1 MIFMRYNYEYK
12 AECQDGATG
21 MMSLPDKSIKLIYGS
36 PPYPNA
42 ERDYGSWPS
51 ADYIDKMAP
60 FFDAAERKLSD
71 DGFLVINV
79 KANREKPA
87 KGCCT
92 KRSLVIE
99 RMAILLEE
107 RWHFHCVDI
116 EIWVK
121 ENPVPT
127 GLRSACQDAYEQNLW
142 FSKSPKWTINLDAI
156 RRPYDESSLKAYE
169 NNEYKPRTNGLSYVR
184 KVKKITPN
192 PKGALPL
199 NVIKGAVSS
208 RQSMHQAVQPEY
220 LPERYIK
227 ATTKEGDLVVDP
239 WLGTGTTGMAALRL
253 KRRFVGFDIFPQFA
267 DYANAAFAELVNSL
281 NMKSKV
287 TGERKK
293 LQDRLIRDLGNAVE
307 SFSSTEYR
315 PLNITL
321 NKPAPLSLTIYLF
334 PNTNP
339 PGGRSH
345 DEYKF
350 NLNVPGQERGQRG
363 NFDSSD
369 GIPVLMSYTEDYDVY
384 VIYNAEMHK
393 NFSNNANV
401 QSKQQLLT
409 KALTEKVATY
419 KKDSGEVLIGV
430 TSKHLI
436 DGIRYWLREYTA
448 E

>member
-1 MIFMRYNYEYK
+1 MKFNYDYSV
-12 AECQDGATG
+12 ECLDGAKG

-42 ERDYGSWPS
+42 DRDYGSWTS
-51 ADYIDKMAP
+51 EEYIDKMTP
-60 FFDAAERKLSD
+60 FFDAAKVKLTD
-71 DGFLVINV
+71 DGFIVINV
-79 KANREKPA
+79 KANREKPV
-87 KGCCT
+87 KGSCT
-92 KRSLVIE
+92 RRSLVIE

-107 RWHFHCVDI
+107 RWGFHCVDI

-142 FSKSPKWTINLDAI
+142 FSKSPKWTINIDAI
-156 RRPYDESSLKAYE
+156 RRPYDENSLKAYE

-184 KVKKITPN
+184 KPKKIQPN

-208 RQSMHQAVQPEY
+208 RQSIHQAVQPLY

-239 WLGTGTTGMAALRL
+239 WLGTGTTGLAALRL
-253 KRRFVGFDIFPQFA
+253 KRRFIGFDIIPQFA
-267 DYANAAFAELVNSL
+267 EYANMSLAELVNSL
-281 NMKSKV
+281 NMKAKV
-287 TGERKK
+287 TGERMS
-293 LQDRLIRDLGNAVE
+293 LHERLIRDLGDAVE
-307 SFSSTEYR
+307 CYSPLDYR

-321 NKPAPLSLTIYLF
+321 KKPTVLNLTVYIF

-350 NLNVPGQERGQRG
+350 NLSVPGQERGQRG
-363 NFDSSD
+363 NFDSSE
-369 GIPVLMSYTEDYDVY
+369 GIPILMSYTEEFDVY
-384 VIYNAEMHK
+384 IIYNAEMHK
-393 NFSNNANV
+393 DFSINANV
-401 QSKQQLLT
+401 QSKQILLT
-409 KALTEKVATY
+409 NALTEKVATY
-419 KKDSGEVLIGV
+419 KKASGEILVGI

-436 DGIRYWLREYTA
+436 DGIRYWLREYNT
-448 E
+448 

>member
-1 MIFMRYNYEYK
+1 MKYSYDFQAICM
-12 AECQDGATG
+12 DGAKG

-42 ERDYGSWPS
+42 DRDYGNWSS
-51 ADYIDKMAP
+51 SEYIEKMAP
-60 FFDAAERKLSD
+60 FFDAAKLKLAD
-71 DGFLVINV
+71 DGFIVINV
-79 KANREKPA
+79 KANREKVS
-87 KGCCT
+87 KGNST

-99 RMAILLEE
+99 KMAILLEE
-107 RWHFHCVDI
+107 RWGFHCVDI

-142 FSKSPKWTINLDAI
+142 FSKSPKWEINLDAI
-156 RRPYDESSLKAYE
+156 RRPYDINSLKAYQ

-184 KVKKITPN
+184 KTKKITPN

-208 RQSMHQAVQPEY
+208 RQSIHQAVQPVY

-239 WLGTGTTGMAALRL
+239 WLGTGTTGIAALRL
-253 KRRFVGFDIFPQFA
+253 KRKFIGFDVVPQFTE
-267 DYANAAFAELVNSL
+267 YANNEFTDLVNSL
-281 NMKSKV
+281 NMKAKV
-287 TGERKK
+287 SEERKQLHEK
-293 LQDRLIRDLGNAVE
+293 LIRDFGNAVE
-307 SFSSTEYR
+307 KYSPTEYR
-315 PLNITL
+315 PLNVTL
-321 NKPAPLSLTIYLF
+321 THPVSICFNVYLF

-350 NLNVPGQERGQRG
+350 NLSVPGQVRGQKS

-369 GIPVLMSYTEDYDVY
+369 GIPLLMSYTEDFDVY
-384 VIYNAEMHK
+384 IIYDAEMHK
-393 NFSNNANV
+393 DFSINANV
-401 QSKQQLLT
+401 QSKQILLT
-409 KALTEKVATY
+409 SALKEKVATY
-419 KKDSGEVLIGV
+419 KKTSGELLIGV
-430 TSKHLI
+430 RSKYLI
-436 DGIRYWLREYTA
+436 EGIRYWLRHESN